1 MSKKLYFAALAAA
14 MAIIGCSEKNV
25 EPTPDVVGGE
35 KVQLTVNLPDLVSKS
50 VGEPSDAAVND
61 VQIFVFDKYGVYET
75 SGTASGASVSLTC
88 TTGEKQL
95 VALVNAPQEP
105 NVGTISELRQRRSDL
120 NDCSVGS
127 LVMSG
132 ETSVVLT
139 TSGSVTM
146 SVTRLASRVKL
157 LDVRP
162 DFQLSQHQQL
172 SFEVTAVYMI
182 NVAGDRAYLAGGDP
196 TKWYNEAGYDAST
209 SPSFLYDA
217 VSSGVVQ
224 SGATYSTDHYFYC
237 YPNATSTD
245 TRLVVEAKVGGN
257 TYYYPVTL
265 DVLEQNRSYA
275 CTLTITRLG
284 SDDPDIPVEDGTVNF
299 TVEVEEWVETS
310 VSETI

>member
-1 MSKKLYFAALAAA
+1 MSKKLYFAAFVAAL
-14 MAIIGCSEKNV
+14 AIIGCSEKNV
-25 EPTPDVVGGE
+25 GPAAGVEGGE
-35 KVQLTVNLPDLVSKS
+35 KVKLTVNLPDLASKA

-88 TTGEKQL
+88 TTGEKHL

-105 NVGTISELRQRRSDL
+105 VAGTITELRQRRSDL
-120 NDCSVGS
+120 KDCSVGS

-132 ETSVVLT
+132 ETSVVLKA
-139 TSGSVTM
+139 SGSVNM

-157 LDVRP
+157 LDVKP
-162 DFQLSQHQQL
+162 DFQLPQHQQL

-182 NVAGDRAYLAGGDP
+182 NVAGDRAYLAEGDP
-196 TKWYNEAGYDAST
+196 TKWYNEAVYDAST

-217 VSSGVVQ
+217 VSDGAVQ
-224 SGATYSTDHYFYC
+224 PGATYSADHYFYC
-237 YPNATSTD
+237 YPNATATD

-265 DVLEQNRSYA
+265 DMLEQNHSYS
-275 CTLTITRLG
+275 CTLTVTRLG
-284 SDDPDIPVEDGTVNF
+284 SDDPDVPVEDGAMNF
-299 TVEVEEWVETS
+299 TVEVDEWVETS